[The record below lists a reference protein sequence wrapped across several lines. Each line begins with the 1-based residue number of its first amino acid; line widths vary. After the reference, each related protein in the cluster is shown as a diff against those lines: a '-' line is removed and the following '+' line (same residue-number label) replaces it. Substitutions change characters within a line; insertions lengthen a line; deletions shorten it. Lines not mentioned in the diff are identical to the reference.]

1 MYDRRM
7 APLHRPTPGHPRV
20 ERTQA
25 RILAVARDLL
35 LEVGPAGLTYS
46 LLAERAGVTRQTLYR
61 HWPARAGL
69 LVDLV
74 LTAPEAGYPEPA
86 PEPEPG
92 PDPRAVASAW
102 LAGLRAGLSDPAIR
116 AAVLA
121 LAAQAD
127 VDSESGEAVRQI
139 SADRLAAFNL
149 LLLPS
154 GRQVTAE
161 QYAMLVGP
169 VLARLFFDRAGVTD
183 AFCAAVVSAWLTSLD
198 DPGE

>member
-1 MYDRRM
+1 M

-35 LEVGPAGLTYS
+35 PEVGPAGLTYS

-61 HWPARAGL
+61 HWPARTGL

-74 LTAPEAGYPEPA
+74 LTAPEAGYPEPG
-86 PEPEPG
+86 PELVPD
-92 PDPRAVASAW
+92 PDPRAVATAW
-102 LAGLRAGLSDPAIR
+102 LASLRAGLSDQATR

-121 LAAQAD
+121 LTAQAD
-127 VDSESGEAVRQI
+127 VDAESAEAIRQI

-149 LLLPS
+149 LLRPS

-161 QYAMLVGP
+161 QYALLVGP
-169 VLARLFFDRAGVTD
+169 ALARLFFDRTEVTD
-183 AFCAAVVSAWLTSLD
+183 AFAGIVVSAWLTSLD
-198 DPGE
+198 PPDDAGE